1 MHIDEPYNVK
11 INLLGAP
18 YGDILGYRRFD
29 EEATGFTG
37 SLKPRRELCFGSI
50 L

>member
-1 MHIDEPYNVK
+1 MHIDELCNVK
-11 INLLGAP
+11 IDLLGAP
-18 YGDILGYRRFD
+18 YGDVLGHRRFD

-37 SLKPRRELCFGSI
+37 SLKPRWELCFGLI